1 MKLKKTPK
9 ASLSKDSSL
18 HFAIG
23 LTIVLFFTWQSI
35 EWKTY
40 EKSAIDYQ
48 TLNVDEDVIEEIL
61 IVLSIVDPPPPPP
74 VIINVVNDIV
84 DTPED
89 PIPTSE
95 VEPNEI
101 IDVNN
106 IPVVDDFIEDEV
118 LIDFVD
124 EVPVFLAVKLCRNPN
139 TKSAFRK

>member
-1 MKLKKTPK
+1 MKLKKNPK
-9 ASLSKDSSL
+9 ADLSKDSSL
-18 HFAIG
+18 YFAIG

-61 IVLSIVDPPPPPP
+61 IVLSIVVPPPPPP

-95 VEPNEI
+95 V
-101 IDVNN
+101 
-106 IPVVDDFIEDEV
+106 
-118 LIDFVD
+118 
-124 EVPVFLAVKLCRNPN
+124 
-139 TKSAFRK
+139 